1 MKIESQ
7 NPNFKGSV
15 QSGGEEP
22 ASARPPGSV
31 KFRNSTGS
39 RRLLE
44 FSARFVIL
52 VSMIISSSIGQA
64 ATAIFRAGAAMVDIT
79 PTNYPIRTAGNL
91 TLTVAN
97 KALDPLDVRAL
108 VLDDGRTQVAIA
120 VVDSCMVDR
129 ETLDA
134 AKAAAQRVAGIPVER
149 MVISSTHTH
158 TAPAAYSCHGNDV
171 EPGYVEFL
179 IPRIADAII
188 EAWRNRVPA
197 RIGWGKGDC
206 AQFVHCRR
214 WVMQPGAAQNPP
226 AAFTGQTRNIAM
238 MNPGYANT
246 NKIRQTGPVDTAV
259 TVLSVQTA
267 DGKPLA
273 LLANYSTH
281 YAGVSEAG
289 LSADYFGEF
298 CRVMAKEL
306 GVEEGKPFVA
316 IMSNGTSGDANCVD
330 FTKPNWKNDR
340 FMVARAVADVALAVL
355 KEARYQDYVTLA
367 MVEQKYSLKVRRPSS
382 EEVAM
387 ARAYLTKKVGDRPTR
402 NWEEN
407 YARETVKMADW
418 PAQKEI
424 KLQALRI
431 GDFAI
436 GTTPCETYGST
447 GLAIK
452 QASPF
457 ALTMVMELANG
468 CNGYLPPP
476 DQFEL
481 GGYTTW
487 RARSSY
493 LEVGAEP
500 KIRETVGALLKRVAP
515 TDKP

>member
-1 MKIESQ
+1 MKAEFQ
-7 NPNFKGSV
+7 
-15 QSGGEEP
+15 GGNRKPWAAKAVAWRYLEL
-22 ASARPPGSV
+22 SARMCIFSTMMIGSTICQGAPAV
-31 KFRNSTGS
+31 
-39 RRLLE
+39 
-44 FSARFVIL
+44 
-52 VSMIISSSIGQA
+52 
-64 ATAIFRAGAAMVDIT
+64 FRAGAALVDIT
-79 PTNYPIRTAGNL
+79 PTNLPIRTAGNL

-97 KALDPLDVRAL
+97 QVLDPLHVRAL
-108 VLDDGRTQVAIA
+108 VLDDGPTQIAIA

-129 ETLDA
+129 ETMDA
-134 AKAAAQRVAGIPVER
+134 AKVAAQRVTGISIER
-149 MVISSTHTH
+149 MLIASTHTH
-158 TAPAAYSCHGNDV
+158 TAPAAYSCHGNDA

-179 IPRIADAII
+179 IPRIARAII
-188 EAWRNRVPA
+188 EAWQNRVPA

-214 WVMQPGAAQNPP
+214 WIMQPGTAQHPP
-226 AAFTGQTRNIAM
+226 VAFTGQATNIAM
-238 MNPGYANT
+238 MNPGYGNT
-246 NKIRQTGPVDTAV
+246 NKIRPTGPVDTAV

-267 DGKPLA
+267 DGKPLG

-281 YAGVSEAG
+281 YAGVAEGG

-306 GVEEGKPFVA
+306 GMEEGKPFVA
-316 IMSNGTSGDANCVD
+316 LMSNGTSGDANCID
-330 FTKPNWKNDR
+330 FTKPNWKNDH
-340 FMVARAVADVALAVL
+340 FMVARAVADAALVALKGV
-355 KEARYQDYVTLA
+355 RYQDWVPLA
-367 MVEQKYSLKVRRPSS
+367 MAEQKQSLKVRLPSKADVT
-382 EEVAM
+382 E
-387 ARAYLTKKVGDRPTR
+387 ARDYLAKNVGDRPTR
-402 NWEEN
+402 TWEEN
-407 YARETVKMADW
+407 YARETVKMAGW
-418 PAQKEI
+418 PAKKEI
-424 KLQALRI
+424 KLQAVRI

-500 KIRETVGALLKRVAP
+500 EIKHTVGLLLERLARNKQP
-515 TDKP
+515 